1 MAAHNDTGIKGEMLA
16 RKYLEEKGYNIVEIN
31 WRCRRAEVD
40 LIAFKDSTLI
50 FAEVKTRTGNFYGEP
65 EDFVDSAKQSLLTFA
80 AEEYIYKINHND
92 EIRFDIISI
101 LFDKFDNHTINH
113 IEDAFWPGS

>member
-1 MAAHNDTGIKGEMLA
+1 MATHNDIGTKGEILA
-16 RKYLEEKGYNIVEIN
+16 REYLEGKGYNIREIN
-31 WRCRRAEVD
+31 WRSRRAEVD
-40 LIAFKDSTLI
+40 LIAFNDSTLI
-50 FAEVKTRTGNFYGEP
+50 FVEVKTRTGNFYGEP

-80 AEEYIYKINHND
+80 AEEYLYRINYND

>member
-1 MAAHNDTGIKGEMLA
+1 MAVHNDTGTKGEFLA
-16 RKYLEEKGYNIVEIN
+16 RKYLEDKGYNILEAN
-31 WRCRRAEVD
+31 WRSRRAEVD

-50 FAEVKTRTGNFYGEP
+50 FVEVKTRTGSYYGQP
-65 EDFVDSAKQSLLTFA
+65 EDFVDSAKQSQLTYA
-80 AEEYIYKINHND
+80 AEEYLYKINHNED
-92 EIRFDIISI
+92 IRFDIISI

>member
-1 MAAHNDTGIKGEMLA
+1 MASHNDTGTNGETIA
-16 RKYLEEKGYNIVEIN
+16 KRHLESKDYTILEVN
-31 WRCRRAEVD
+31 WRYKRAEVD
-40 LIAFKDSTLI
+40 LIAMQGQTLI
-50 FAEVKTRTGNFYGEP
+50 FAEVKTRTGNSYGEP
-65 EDFVDSAKQSLLTFA
+65 EDFVTYSKQELMEYA
-80 AEEYIYKINHND
+80 AEEYVYKVNHND

>member
-1 MAAHNDTGIKGEMLA
+1 MAYHNEIGAKGEA
-16 RKYLEEKGYNIVEIN
+16 IAKKHLEDNGYKILEVN
-31 WRCRRAEVD
+31 WRYRRAEVD

-50 FAEVKTRTGNFYGEP
+50 FAEVKTRTGNSYGEP
-65 EDFVDSAKQSLLTFA
+65 EDFVTYSKQGLMESA
-80 AEEYIYKINHND
+80 AEEYIYKLKHND

-101 LFDKFDNHTINH
+101 LFDKFDSYNINH

>member
-1 MAAHNDTGIKGEMLA
+1 MAAHNDTGTRGELLA
-16 RKYLEEKGYNIVEIN
+16 RKYLEEKDYKILEIN
-31 WRCRRAEVD
+31 WRSWRAEID
-40 LIAFKDSTLI
+40 LIAFKDEILI
-50 FAEVKTRTGNFYGEP
+50 FVEVKTRTGDFYGQP
-65 EDFVDSAKQSLLTFA
+65 EDFVDSAKQSQLTFA

>member
-1 MAAHNDTGIKGEMLA
+1 MATHNDIGTKGEVIA
-16 RKYLEEKGYNIVEIN
+16 KKHLEDNGYQILEMN
-31 WRCRRAEVD
+31 WRYRRAEVD

-50 FAEVKTRTGNFYGEP
+50 FAEVKTRTSNWYGEP
-65 EDFVDSAKQSLLTFA
+65 EDFVTYAKQGFMEYA
-80 AEEYIYKINHND
+80 AEEYIYRIRHND

-101 LFDKFDNHTINH
+101 LFDKFDNYKINH

>member
-1 MAAHNDTGIKGEMLA
+1 MASHNDTGNKGEA
-16 RKYLEEKGYNIVEIN
+16 IAKKHLEDNGYQILEVN
-31 WRCRRAEVD
+31 WRYRRAEVD

-50 FAEVKTRTGNFYGEP
+50 FAEVKTRTGNSYGEP
-65 EDFVDSAKQSLLTFA
+65 EDFVTYAKQGLMTLA
-80 AEEYIYKINHND
+80 AEEYIYKTSHND

-101 LFDKFDNHTINH
+101 LFDKFDHYNLNH

>member
-1 MAAHNDTGIKGEMLA
+1 MANHNDIGTKGESIA
-16 RKYLEEKGYNIVEIN
+16 KQHLEDKGYKILETN

-50 FAEVKTRTGNFYGEP
+50 FAEVKTRTGNSYGEP
-65 EDFVDSAKQSLLTFA
+65 EDFVSYAKQGLLESA
-80 AEEYIYKINHND
+80 ADEYIYKMDHND

-101 LFDKFDNHTINH
+101 LFDKFDNYKINH

>member
-1 MAAHNDTGIKGEMLA
+1 MAAHNETGTRVEAIA
-16 RKYLEEKGYNIVEIN
+16 RKHLEDNGYQILEVN
-31 WRCRRAEVD
+31 WRYRRAEVD
-40 LIAFKDSTLI
+40 LIASKDSTLI

-65 EDFVDSAKQSLLTFA
+65 EDFVTYAKQDLMTLA
-80 AEEYIYKINHND
+80 AEEYIYKTSHND

-101 LFDKFDNHTINH
+101 LFDKFDHYNVNH